1 MENIINAANAVNQP
15 QVFFLMLLSLGD
27 VAPPQVPCMQKV
39 KIQVNAEVNGQ
50 NLIAMRLLFLFF
62 FYRKNR
68 LEINIKSDF
77 VFF

>member
-39 KIQVNAEVNGQ
+39 KIQT
-50 NLIAMRLLFLFF
+50 
-62 FYRKNR
+62 
-68 LEINIKSDF
+68 S
-77 VFF
+77 